1 MKPGIRIIVVILI
14 AAMALAVA
22 NAQAGSLTLPE
33 RETVQDISWSIE
45 ILAFLAALVIAW
57 FVWRL
62 GKRDIKNR
70 KNRNENRQDITRD

>member
-1 MKPGIRIIVVILI
+1 MKMTKSIVVLFAAVGMVFPVENAI
-14 AAMALAVA
+14 A
-22 NAQAGSLTLPE
+22 SLTMTQ

-45 ILAFLAALVIAW
+45 ILAILIALAIAW

-70 KNRNENRQDITRD
+70 NSKRNDSIE